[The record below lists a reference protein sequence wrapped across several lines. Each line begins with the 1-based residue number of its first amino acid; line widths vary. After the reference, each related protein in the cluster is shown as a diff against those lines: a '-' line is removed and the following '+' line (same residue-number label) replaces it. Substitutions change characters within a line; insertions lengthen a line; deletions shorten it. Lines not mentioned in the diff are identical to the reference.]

1 MYIVNLYF
9 VKAFYVSIAIP
20 RVLSEFGENKNYLTI
35 DLYFH
40 PHTAAFMYHSM

>member
-1 MYIVNLYF
+1 MYIVNLDF
-9 VKAFYVSIAIP
+9 LKAFYVSIAIP

-40 PHTAAFMYHSM
+40 PHTAAFMYHSV

>member
-20 RVLSEFGENKNYLTI
+20 HVSSKFGENKNYLTI
-35 DLYFH
+35 DLHFH
-40 PHTAAFMYHSM
+40 PHTPAFMYHSV